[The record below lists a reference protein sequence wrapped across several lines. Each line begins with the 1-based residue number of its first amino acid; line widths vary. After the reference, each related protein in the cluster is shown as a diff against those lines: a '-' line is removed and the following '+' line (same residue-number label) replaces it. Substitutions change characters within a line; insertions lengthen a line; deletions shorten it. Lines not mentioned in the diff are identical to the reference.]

1 MPTSRASLA
10 SSNSIPPGPSEP
22 SSIPRARNATRT
34 GRPVR
39 AAPSATRMLAARIA
53 PTSRSM
59 SPSSMRSILPNAAAQ
74 RTWNTCRMATRP
86 RARKI
91 GRLSEIAQVAVRH
104 GFGYFF
110 ERHRLTDLIPWT
122 ARVDVAATAAGSDR
136 GRHLREMLDELGPTF
151 VKFGQLLS
159 TRPDVVP
166 PDIVAELRSLQDDVR
181 PFPFEQARR
190 VVEEEL
196 GLTLE
201 QAFLRFDEQPIAA
214 ASIGQVHRATLPNG
228 DEVVVKVQRPNAPRQ
243 IESDLALLYQAARMI
258 KERVRAL
265 DFIDAHELVDEFARF
280 IRQELD
286 YKLEARHADTFRRN
300 FADSDVVVVP
310 KVYWEYSAAR
320 MLTLQYLDGVQLA
333 DLDLDSTSLEERR
346 ELAYRVTQTWM
357 EMIFRHGFFHGDPH
371 PANILVLDGARI
383 GLVDFG
389 LVGKLTDEDMARL
402 TRLFIDAATEN
413 VDALPRRLGELGVRY
428 PKAREDEFGTAL
440 RELYYRYY
448 GASLADI
455 DPIQVI
461 REGFALIYSMNL
473 HLPTRFVLLD
483 KAIATLGAVGVD
495 LYPTFNVFEVARP
508 YARALMLD
516 RFSPSRLAANAQ
528 RRGRELYDI
537 ANEIPYQV
545 YDVLQEFRDGQIE
558 VGFVPKGLD
567 EFMQKLDVIFNR
579 LVVALVVAGG
589 LLGSSLIGILAT
601 EGPHIF
607 GIHFLSVIGFIL
619 SGVLGAWLLI
629 GVLRSGRL

>member
-1 MPTSRASLA
+1 
-10 SSNSIPPGPSEP
+10 
-22 SSIPRARNATRT
+22 
-34 GRPVR
+34 
-39 AAPSATRMLAARIA
+39 
-53 PTSRSM
+53 
-59 SPSSMRSILPNAAAQ
+59 
-74 RTWNTCRMATRP
+74 MATRP
-86 RARKI
+86 RTRKI

-110 ERHRLTDLIPWT
+110 ERHKLTDLLPWSS
-122 ARVDVAATAAGSDR
+122 RVEVNPNAPASSER

-166 PDIVAELRSLQDDVR
+166 PDIVAELRSLQDDVT
-181 PFPFEQARR
+181 PFPFAQVRE

-201 QAFLRFDEQPIAA
+201 QAFLEFGEAPIAA
-214 ASIGQVHRATLPNG
+214 ASIGQVHRAVLPNG
-228 DEVVVKVQRPNAPRQ
+228 DEVVVKVQRPNAPSQ
-243 IESDLALLYQAARMI
+243 IENDIALLYQAARLI

-265 DFIDAHELVDEFARF
+265 DFIDVNDVVDEFARF

-300 FADSDVVVVP
+300 FAGSPTVVVP
-310 KVYWEYSAAR
+310 RVYWDYSGTR
-320 MLTLQYLDGVQLA
+320 MLTLEYLAGVQLA
-333 DLDLDSTSLEERR
+333 DLELDVTALEARR
-346 ELAYRVTQTWM
+346 ELAYRVTDTWM

-371 PANILVLDGARI
+371 PANVLVLDGGRI

-389 LVGKLTDEDMARL
+389 LVGKLTDEDLSRL

-413 VDALPRRLGELGVRY
+413 VEALPRRLAELGVRY
-428 PKAREDEFGTAL
+428 PKEREDEFTTEL
-440 RELYYRYY
+440 RELFYRYY

-473 HLPTRFVLLD
+473 RLPTRFVLLD
-483 KAIATLGAVGVD
+483 KAIATLGSVSVE
-495 LYPTFNVFEVARP
+495 LYPAFNVFEVARP
-508 YARALMLD
+508 YARQLMLE
-516 RFSPSRLAANAQ
+516 RFSPSRVAANAQ

-545 YDVLQEFRDGQIE
+545 HDVLQEFRDGQIE
-558 VGFVPKGLD
+558 VGFVHKGLD

-629 GVLRSGRL
+629 GVLRSGRI

>member
-1 MPTSRASLA
+1 
-10 SSNSIPPGPSEP
+10 
-22 SSIPRARNATRT
+22 
-34 GRPVR
+34 
-39 AAPSATRMLAARIA
+39 
-53 PTSRSM
+53 M
-59 SPSSMRSILPNAAAQ
+59 S
-74 RTWNTCRMATRP
+74 TRP
-86 RARKI
+86 RTRKI

-110 ERHRLTDLIPWT
+110 ERHRLTDLLPWT
-122 ARVDVAATAAGSDR
+122 ARVEATAQGPVGSDR

-166 PDIVAELRSLQDDVR
+166 PDIVAELRSLQDDVT
-181 PFPFEQARR
+181 PFSFAQVRG

-201 QAFLRFDEQPIAA
+201 QAFLSFGETPIAA

-243 IESDLALLYQAARMI
+243 VESDLALLYQAARLI
-258 KERVRAL
+258 RERVRAL
-265 DFIDAHELVDEFARF
+265 DFIDVNDLVDEFARF

-286 YKLEARHADTFRRN
+286 YKLEARHAETFRRN
-300 FADSDVVVVP
+300 FDGSETVVVP
-310 KVYWEYSAAR
+310 KVYWDYSGAR
-320 MLTLQYLDGVQLA
+320 MLTLEYLAGVQLA
-333 DLDLDSTSLEERR
+333 DLELDDTSLDERR

-371 PANILVLDGARI
+371 PANVLVLEDARI

-389 LVGKLTDEDMARL
+389 LVGKLTDDDMARL

-413 VDALPRRLGELGVRY
+413 VDALPRRLAELGVRY
-428 PKAREDEFGTAL
+428 PKEREEEFATEL
-440 RELYYRYY
+440 RDLFYRYY

-461 REGFALIYSMNL
+461 REAFGLIYSMNL
-473 HLPTRFVLLD
+473 RLPTRFVLLD
-483 KAIATLGAVGVD
+483 KAIATLGSVGVE
-495 LYPTFNVFEVARP
+495 LYPHFNVFEVARP
-508 YARALMLD
+508 YARELMLE
-516 RFSPSRLAANAQ
+516 RFSPARLAMRTQ
-528 RRGRELYDI
+528 KRGRELFEI
-537 ANEIPYQV
+537 AGELPYQV
-545 YDVLQEFRDGQIE
+545 HDVLQEIRDGQIE
-558 VGFVPKGLD
+558 VGFVHKGLD
-567 EFMQKLDVIFNR
+567 EFMHKLDVVFNR

-601 EGPHIF
+601 EGPRLF
-607 GIHFLSVIGFIL
+607 GIHFLSVLGFVV

-629 GVLRSGRL
+629 GVLRSGRI